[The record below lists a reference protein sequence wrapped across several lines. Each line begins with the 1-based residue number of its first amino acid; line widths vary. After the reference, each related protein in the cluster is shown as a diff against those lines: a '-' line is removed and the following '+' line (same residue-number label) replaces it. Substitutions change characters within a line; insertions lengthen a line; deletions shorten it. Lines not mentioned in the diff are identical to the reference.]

1 MQNVSMPLD
10 LVLKGVALKVLSM
23 AGYQACHMA
32 DQLNI
37 YLENLEFLID
47 LKYVK
52 IIFGPSRSLKF
63 KGKC

>member
-1 MQNVSMPLD
+1 MQNISIALD

-52 IIFGPSRSLKF
+52 IIFGPS
-63 KGKC
+63 